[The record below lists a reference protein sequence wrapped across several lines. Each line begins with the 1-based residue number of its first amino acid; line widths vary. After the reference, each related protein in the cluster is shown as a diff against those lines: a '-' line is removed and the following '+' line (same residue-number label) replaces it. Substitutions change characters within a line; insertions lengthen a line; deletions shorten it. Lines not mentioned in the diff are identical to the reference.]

1 MSKDRFEFGK
11 NWKSF
16 SRLIDDEAIRAAEDR
31 MASLLGTRDLSGRTF
46 LDIGCGSGLH
56 ALVAL
61 RFGAKEIVAI
71 DADPDSVSTAR
82 ALLERS
88 WQGLNKSVR
97 DVSVFDLDKEGFGE
111 FDIVYSW
118 GVLHHT
124 GNMNRAIE
132 MAARHVKPAGLFAV
146 ALYGKTPYCRLW
158 KRIKRWYVNASP
170 AQQARAERIYIRLFG
185 WYLLLRGK
193 RLSAHIAN
201 YNRKRGMDFHHDV
214 RDWIGGYPYESIT
227 PAELARLLEPLKF
240 EQVKQ
245 NVRRRSGLFGS
256 GNDEYLF
263 RKRDAGHAA
272 PGHDHPSI
280 G

>member
-1 MSKDRFEFGK
+1 MSRDRFEFGK

-16 SRLIDDEAIRAAEDR
+16 SRLIDDEAIRTAEDR
-31 MASLLGTRDLSGRTF
+31 MASFLGTRDLSGRTL

-71 DADPDSVSTAR
+71 DVDPDSVATAR

-88 WQGLNKSVR
+88 WQRPNQSVR
-97 DVSVFDLDKEGFGE
+97 EVSVFDLDKEGFGE

-124 GNMNRAIE
+124 GNMNGAIE
-132 MAARHVKPAGLFAV
+132 MAATHVKPAGLFAV
-146 ALYGKTPYCRLW
+146 ALYGKTPYCKLW

-227 PAELARLLEPLKF
+227 PAELARRLEPLGF
-240 EQVKQ
+240 ERVKQ

-263 RKRDAGHAA
+263 RRRTAGRAG
-272 PGHDHPSI
+272 PGHDHSSI